1 MTSLLLSQGNAYA
14 AQVTLAWNAS
24 DGAAGYKIYYGTVSK
39 HYTSVVDVKN
49 YLTYTFTDLPDG
61 NTYYFAATAYDASY
75 LESEYST
82 EVSYN
87 AASDNLLYAGF
98 TGYGLYKHDDTT
110 WSQLNATA
118 PASMVVSGT
127 TLYANFTKYG
137 LYKYDGTTWSQLNSA
152 VQQTWWPPVRYC
164 MRTSQNM
171 ASISMRLAH
180 GHYLLMVLI
189 RQAWWPASETLEGV
203 SVIGFDYS
211 PTGDLNW
218 QIVGH

>member
-1 MTSLLLSQGNAYA
+1 MRYQTSFKKNRSPFSIPIVGLWCLIFVTSLLLSQGNAYA

-98 TGYGLYKHDDTT
+98 TGYGLYKHDGTT
-110 WSQLNATA
+110 WTLINVNH

-152 VQQTWWPPVRYC
+152 VATNMVASGSVLYANFAEYGLYKYEAGTW
-164 MRTSQNM
+164 T
-171 ASISMRLAH
+171 
-180 GHYLLMVLI
+180 LLI
-189 RQAWWPASETLEGV
+189 NGTHPASMV
-203 SVIGFDYS
+203 AS
-211 PTGDLNW
+211 
-218 QIVGH
+218 Q